1 MRDLAYSAPPG
12 RLSRRVS
19 HGPIIN
25 VIYSYKT
32 TFGSP
37 EMDVMIDLLNKLL
50 SERDV
55 KSWNCHQS
63 DQIVFTVR
71 FQLTGEEVRHLESLG
86 IKSVVGNIGSDS
98 RKVVTYKKKS
108 NYQIDRDAKRS
119 YGLIRKYNANSK
131 PQPKQVNNS
140 SSISPSVG
148 SVRSRDSSCS
158 SSSRGGNSPIRMP
171 NANHPV
177 KANPTEKKSSELA
190 APVSD
195 ICQVIDSN
203 AASATVQSLE
213 DQYTECLEEAL
224 ELKSKVKSEEHS
236 CVANLSEEG
245 IRGMKVQYAEYA
257 ECLEKLL
264 KLKSAY
270 YSSNPD

>member
-1 MRDLAYSAPPG
+1 MNALFVTKHLLAYVCTYSAPPV
-12 RLSRRVS
+12 RLSHRVS

-25 VIYSYKT
+25 VIYSNKT

-108 NYQIDRDAKRS
+108 NYQIARDAKRS
-119 YGLIRKYNANSK
+119 NGLIRKYKMQN
-131 PQPKQVNNS
+131 
-140 SSISPSVG
+140 PS
-148 SVRSRDSSCS
+148 RNQR
-158 SSSRGGNSPIRMP
+158 
-171 NANHPV
+171 
-177 KANPTEKKSSELA
+177 K
-190 APVSD
+190 
-195 ICQVIDSN
+195 
-203 AASATVQSLE
+203 
-213 DQYTECLEEAL
+213 
-224 ELKSKVKSEEHS
+224 
-236 CVANLSEEG
+236 
-245 IRGMKVQYAEYA
+245 
-257 ECLEKLL
+257 
-264 KLKSAY
+264 
-270 YSSNPD
+270 